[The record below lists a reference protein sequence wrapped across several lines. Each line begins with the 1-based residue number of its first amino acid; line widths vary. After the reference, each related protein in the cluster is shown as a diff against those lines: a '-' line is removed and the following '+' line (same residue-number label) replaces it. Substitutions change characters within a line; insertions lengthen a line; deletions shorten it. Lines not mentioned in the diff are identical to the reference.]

1 MFRFFFPAIVLL
13 AVASPTLMF
22 SQQSSAELDSIKKKF
37 ESFDY
42 KSVISLSDKI
52 LVFPSS
58 IASTERIEILR
69 MRGIVQYSLWDENS
83 ARESFKEILRINN
96 QYELDSLKNSPKIV
110 SLFKSV
116 KKEFNLETAPQ
127 KKEAGK
133 INIDSLLNYERH
145 KFTTESSS
153 MKAAFTKSL
162 ILPGWGHLHNGNDL
176 KGWLLISAA
185 AITFGS
191 SIYFSVDAYNKE
203 KEYLSAT
210 VQPAIEELYKKYNSS
225 YKLRNIS
232 LISFAVVWIYSQ
244 IDLAYL
250 SNNFFQITSASREKY
265 INSTPFKRSS
275 LIQFTFPF

>member
-1 MFRFFFPAIVLL
+1 MYKIFFSVIVLL
-13 AVASPTLMF
+13 LAVLQIELF
-22 SQQSSAELDSIKKKF
+22 SQHSSTELDSIKKKF
-37 ESFDY
+37 ESFEY
-42 KSVISLSDKI
+42 KEVISLSDKV
-52 LVFPSS
+52 LDPLNLKSPS
-58 IASTERIEILR
+58 EKIEILR
-69 MRGIVQYSLWDENS
+69 MRAISQYSLWDENA

-145 KFTTESSS
+145 KFSIESSS

-162 ILPGWGHLHNGNDL
+162 ILPGWGHLHTGEEL
-176 KGWLLISAA
+176 RGWLLISAT
-185 AITFGS
+185 AITLGS

-203 KEYLSAT
+203 KDYLSAT
-210 VQPAIEELYKKYNSS
+210 VQPIINDLYTKYNSS

-244 IDLAYL
+244 IDLAYF
-250 SNNFFQITSASREKY
+250 SNNYFQITSANLEKN
-265 INSTPFKRSS
+265 INATPFKRSS